1 MKGHPMKDRGKSP
14 VHTQGHAGVPPNLS
28 PVTPSSPSSVGLGPD
43 VCGLKGLFWS
53 PEIPDTGQDGG
64 QPLGSGPKSP
74 ATSLPTFPLH
84 TALILRE
91 DSLTHQNFSS
101 LLSSLAHLQRL

>member
-1 MKGHPMKDRGKSP
+1 MRARDLNHR
-14 VHTQGHAGVPPNLS
+14 
-28 PVTPSSPSSVGLGPD
+28 SSYAEGR
-43 VCGLKGLFWS
+43 S
-53 PEIPDTGQDGG
+53 PEDPAST
-64 QPLGSGPKSP
+64 SGPKSP

-101 LLSSLAHLQRL
+101 LLSSLAHLPWL